1 MPDLT
6 TTSVFVLEV
15 DGQQLGSFRKC
26 SGIENESEIIEYKEV
41 TKEGRM
47 IIRKIPGAQKWADIT
62 LERRVDTDKGLWEWR
77 KLVLDGDIDG
87 ARRNGSIIAK
97 NSKMEEVA
105 RWNITN
111 AWPAKWTGGDLD
123 AGSNEVS
130 TEKVTITHEG
140 LERV

>member
-6 TTSVFVLEV
+6 TTNVFVLEV
-15 DGQQLGSFRKC
+15 DGQQLGSFRKV

-41 TKEGRM
+41 TKDGKM
-47 IIRKIPGAQKWADIT
+47 IIRKSPGSQKWADIT

-77 KLVLDGDIDG
+77 KQVIDGDIDK
-87 ARRNGSIIAK
+87 ARRHGSIIAK

-105 RWNITN
+105 RWNFTN
-111 AWPAKWTGGDLD
+111 AWPSKWVGGDLD
-123 AGSNEVS
+123 AGSNEVN
-130 TEKVTITHEG
+130 TEKITIAHEG

>member
-47 IIRKIPGAQKWADIT
+47 IIRKIPGSQKWSDIT

-77 KLVLDGDIDG
+77 KQVLDGDIDT
-87 ARRNGSIIAK
+87 ARFHRR
-97 NSKMEEVA
+97 EELQD
-105 RWNITN
+105 
-111 AWPAKWTGGDLD
+111 GGGRALEHHQLL
-123 AGSNEVS
+123 AGQVD
-130 TEKVTITHEG
+130 
-140 LERV
+140 RR